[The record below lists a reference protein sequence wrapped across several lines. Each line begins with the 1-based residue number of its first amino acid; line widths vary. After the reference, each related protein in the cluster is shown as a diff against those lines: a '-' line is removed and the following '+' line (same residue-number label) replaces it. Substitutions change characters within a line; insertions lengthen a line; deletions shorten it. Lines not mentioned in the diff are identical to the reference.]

1 LAATGERVSKNEAVF
16 REVNERIRELS
27 ERLRAEAASDSASFV
42 CECSAVECHE
52 TVELT
57 LAEYEQVRAEPTHFL
72 AAPGHLW
79 SPELETEVRRTERF
93 IVLEKRGA
101 AEEQAVKLDPRPD
114 ER

>member
-1 LAATGERVSKNEAVF
+1 MAATGERVGKNEAVF

-27 ERLRAEAASDSASFV
+27 ERLGAAAPTDLVSFV

-57 LAEYEQVRAEPTHFL
+57 LAEYEQVRAESADFV

-79 SPELETEVRRTERF
+79 QPELEREVLRTSRYA
-93 IVLEKRGA
+93 VLRKLGEAR
-101 AEEQAVKLDPRPD
+101 EQAEALDPRSD
-114 ER
+114 G